1 MGGGGETLDLRFV
14 PKYCGCRRK
23 AALKVVGFE
32 RPSKGLLYYV
42 CEQKPNCDFWE
53 WCHPISVTWQ
63 PSGAPICAGRGGG
76 HVNQPSYEEIDDN
89 DSDMPRSRVVM
100 AGAYE
105 DQKWMKKVVCAPLGV
120 SILCLLVILLALA
133 GE

>member
-1 MGGGGETLDLRFV
+1 M
-14 PKYCGCRRK
+14 
-23 AALKVVGFE
+23 
-32 RPSKGLLYYV
+32 
-42 CEQKPNCDFWE
+42 
-53 WCHPISVTWQ
+53 
-63 PSGAPICAGRGGG
+63 
-76 HVNQPSYEEIDDN
+76 NQPSYEEIDDN